1 MDIKLIGDLILCAGI
16 VFGGIIMVWASTQ
29 RPGE

>member
-16 VFGGIIMVWASTQ
+16 VFGGIIMVWASAQ